1 MIDLLS
7 SAQMKNLDRRTI
19 DEFGLPARVL
29 METAGKGCAD
39 LILENYCDR
48 LDGGVCV
55 LCGSGNNGGDGA
67 VIARWLHQYGYDV
80 GILRVGKG
88 RLSPET
94 QANLELCR
102 KLNISVE
109 NVAEDDDGLDLAA
122 KYISGCSLTVD
133 AVFGIG
139 FKGRP
144 EAWLDKF
151 FRVVN
156 TNSDFTVAVDI
167 PSGLDAD
174 TGQLENAIFAN
185 ATLCIESLKLGHILG
200 CGSEVCGVLHT
211 VPIGIPHTFYQ
222 DLERVK
228 LFTQEDFLTP
238 ARYQASHKNDYGKV
252 YVFGGVPGYTGASVL
267 AANAALRAGA
277 GYVFVLHRLELTGIY
292 AIKLTEALSKAIPEL
307 PKSGLPDAK
316 ILTDMLADASA
327 VLIGPGL
334 GKDAY
339 ALKLLETVLK
349 SVKAPLVVDADAINL
364 LAKNPDLCKHLKK
377 PNILL
382 TPHWGEFSRLAGLE
396 KDFLAADCLTPL
408 REFVARHKARVLLKS
423 HYSVYHDAQRTWVN
437 VSGNDGLATGGSGD
451 VLAGIITSFLAQ
463 GLEIPEAAINA
474 SFLLGKT
481 AEEVALRRDTA
492 SILPSDIIA
501 GLFCH
506 KDTGQ

>member
-1 MIDLLS
+1 M
-7 SAQMKNLDRRTI
+7 RRFSQI
-19 DEFGLPARVL
+19 PA
-29 METAGKGCAD
+29 
-39 LILENYCDR
+39 
-48 LDGGVCV
+48 
-55 LCGSGNNGGDGA
+55 
-67 VIARWLHQYGYDV
+67 
-80 GILRVGKG
+80 
-88 RLSPET
+88 
-94 QANLELCR
+94 
-102 KLNISVE
+102 
-109 NVAEDDDGLDLAA
+109 
-122 KYISGCSLTVD
+122 
-133 AVFGIG
+133 
-139 FKGRP
+139 
-144 EAWLDKF
+144 
-151 FRVVN
+151 
-156 TNSDFTVAVDI
+156 
-167 PSGLDAD
+167 
-174 TGQLENAIFAN
+174 
-185 ATLCIESLKLGHILG
+185 
-200 CGSEVCGVLHT
+200 
-211 VPIGIPHTFYQ
+211 
-222 DLERVK
+222 
-228 LFTQEDFLTP
+228 
-238 ARYQASHKNDYGKV
+238 
-252 YVFGGVPGYTGASVL
+252 
-267 AANAALRAGA
+267 AALRAGA

-423 HYSVYHDAQRTWVN
+423 HYSVYQDAQRTWVN

-492 SILPSDIIA
+492 SILPLDIIA